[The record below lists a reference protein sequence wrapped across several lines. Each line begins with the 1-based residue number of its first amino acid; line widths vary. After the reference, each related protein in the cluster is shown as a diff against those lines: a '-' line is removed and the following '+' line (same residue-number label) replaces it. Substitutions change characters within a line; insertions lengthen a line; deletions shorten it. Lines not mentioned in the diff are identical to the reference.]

1 MYVKKKIKFK
11 TFYINL
17 LFLTDFLFLFLFN
30 NSFNI
35 LSTEIYQTINNKMQ
49 KIVNFIV

>member
-1 MYVKKKIKFK
+1 MCYVCYKKIKFK
-11 TFYINL
+11 TFYINLL

-35 LSTEIYQTINNKMQ
+35 LSTENIPDN
-49 KIVNFIV
+49 